1 MQSDLFCGAS
11 EGDQTAM
18 GLRSGGQHCAGAE
31 IWQMVFAGCLIMVVF
46 VLGCFFRGKGSG

>member
-18 GLRSGGQHCAGAE
+18 GLRNGGQYCAGAE
-31 IWQMVFAGCLIMVVF
+31 IWQMVFAGCLIVVVF